1 MDFVFTEEQRMLEDT
16 VRRFIDRDY
25 TFERRR
31 AILAADPGWSRDLW
45 KSMGDLG
52 LLALNVPSTHGGL
65 DAGPVDT
72 LLVMNVLGGGLTT
85 EPYLASAVFA
95 TWLIRL
101 GASAAQQAEYL
112 PALAAGDAIATV
124 AHAEPAGRGCE
135 LNRVETTATA
145 NAGSYRLNGQKAFVL
160 HGGAADWLLVP
171 ARTAGAPDDEKGIS
185 LFLLRRD
192 TPRLTVNS
200 YRTLDDQHE
209 AELWLRD
216 VTVPTAARLGDEGAA
231 YPALEHAG
239 DIALAALCA
248 EAVGAMKILLD
259 ATVEYLRTRR
269 QFGQPIGR
277 FQVLQHR
284 AAEMLM
290 HYEQAKSMSYLA
302 AIRCTDADR
311 GERRRALSA
320 AKVTVGRASRFIAQ
334 QAVQLHGG
342 MGMTDEMNISH
353 YFRRLTA
360 IELTLG
366 DNDSH
371 IERFVATMRANG

>member
-1 MDFVFTEEQRMLEDT
+1 MMDFTFTEEQRMLEDT

-25 TFERRR
+25 TFEKRR
-31 AILAADPGWSRDLW
+31 AILAAEPGWSSDMW

-52 LLALNVPSTHGGL
+52 LLALNVPSAHGGL

-72 LLVMNVLGGGLTT
+72 MLVMNALGQGLTT
-85 EPYLASAVFA
+85 EPYLASAVLA

-101 GASAAQQAEYL
+101 SASSAQQAEHL
-112 PALAAGDAIATV
+112 PALAAGDAIAAV
-124 AHAEPAGRGCE
+124 AHTESAARYEM
-135 LNRVETTATA
+135 NRVETTATVS
-145 NAGSYRLNGQKAFVL
+145 AGNYRLNGQKSFVL
-160 HGGAADWLLVP
+160 HGGAANLLLVS

-185 LFLLRRD
+185 LFLLRRE
-192 TPRLTVNS
+192 TPGLAINS
-200 YRTLDDQHE
+200 YRTFDDQHE
-209 AELWLRD
+209 AELLLRD
-216 VTVPTAARLGDEGAA
+216 VIVPPSALLGEEGAA
-231 YPALEHAG
+231 YPVIERAY
-239 DIALAALCA
+239 DIGLAALCA
-248 EAVGAMKILLD
+248 EAVGAMKVLLD

-277 FQVLQHR
+277 FQALQHR

-302 AIRCTDADR
+302 AIRCTDGNR
-311 GERRRALSA
+311 IERRRALSA
-320 AKVTVGRASRFIAQ
+320 AKVTVGRSSHFIAQ

-342 MGMTDEMNISH
+342 MGMTDELNVSH

-360 IELTLG
+360 VELAFG

-371 IERFVATMRANG
+371 IDRFVATMRASG

>member
-1 MDFVFTEEQRMLEDT
+1 MDFTFTEEQRILEDT
-16 VRRFIDRDY
+16 VQRFIDRDC
-25 TFERRR
+25 TFEKRR
-31 AILAADPGWSRDLW
+31 AIVAVDPGWSRDLW

-52 LLALNVPSTHGGL
+52 LLALNVPSTYGGL
-65 DAGPVDT
+65 DSGPVDT
-72 LLVMNVLGGGLTT
+72 MLVMNVFGRGLTT

-112 PALAAGDAIATV
+112 PALAAGDSIAAV
-124 AHAEPAGRGCE
+124 AHAEPAARYE

-145 NAGSYRLNGQKAFVL
+145 ITGNYRLNGQKAFVL
-160 HGGAADWLLVP
+160 HGGAADRLLVP
-171 ARTAGAPDDEKGIS
+171 ARTGGTPDDEKGIS

-192 TPRLTVNS
+192 TPGLTIKS

-216 VTVPTAARLGDEGAA
+216 VTVPAAARLGEEGAA
-231 YPALEHAG
+231 YPAIEHAC

-248 EAVGAMKILLD
+248 EAVGAMKVLLD
-259 ATVEYLRTRR
+259 ATVDYLRTRR

-302 AIRCTDADR
+302 AIRCTDSDR
-311 GERRRALSA
+311 AERRRALSA

-342 MGMTDEMNISH
+342 MGMTDELNISH

-360 IELTLG
+360 VELTLG